1 MGGWRT
7 RLLLEQI
14 WSCSLRD
21 CSALQCLWLMEV
33 EEFMWVPKY
42 TSSAAVFLSEP
53 GNSHQGTERW
63 LEAQVPQ
70 WLRWG
75 EQ

>member
-1 MGGWRT
+1 MAV
-7 RLLLEQI
+7 LEQI

-53 GNSHQGTERW
+53 GTVTR
-63 LEAQVPQ
+63 AQ
-70 WLRWG
+70 RGGSRHRCHHSGYGG
-75 EQ
+75 ESGEEQ